1 VDLYAELAL
10 PGPRGG
16 TPDRRA
22 GSVRRTATTD
32 MVWPDGYAG
41 GLVLEGRARDL
52 YTPAVGE
59 PVVLDAAVT
68 RVAIGDARTIT
79 AIAAVPTRDGIEG
92 LVGAQGGTYLR
103 GAIDDVL
110 PGEREAATALH
121 LLLDDVAGCSLIA
134 GFVWSRFDPDFRE
147 RMRANTPNFGT
158 RKGRVICSGL
168 RPGGFAQVTRLD
180 PAYEGPMCAVM
191 PVVPLATDDPWAW
204 HELPE
209 PAEVCMRRH
218 RRLDVR
224 RDGDHLVVDE
234 QFRDSV
240 WEPDG
245 SEIVLHEYEVAARI
259 DAATGTLAAVTASP
273 RVLPFPECPSAA
285 PNAARLVG
293 TPVRAFRT
301 DVQQSLTELDC
312 CTHLNDMLRCLAEVP
327 VLATH
332 LPPPA

>member
-1 VDLYAELAL
+1 MDLYAELDL

-16 TPDRRA
+16 TPERRP

-32 MVWPDGYAG
+32 MVWPDGYTG
-41 GLVLEGRARDL
+41 GPLLEGRARDL
-52 YTPAVGE
+52 LTPAAGE

-79 AIAAVPTRDGIEG
+79 AITTVPERPGTAA

-103 GAIDDVL
+103 GAIDEAL
-110 PGEREAATALH
+110 PGEREAGTALH

-147 RMRANTPNFGT
+147 RMRANAPHFGV

-180 PAYEGPMCAVM
+180 PAYDGPMCAVQ
-191 PVVPLATDDPWAW
+191 PVAPFTTDDPWGW
-204 HELPE
+204 HEVPE
-209 PAEVCMRRH
+209 PAEVCMRRQ
-218 RRLDVR
+218 RRIDVS
-224 RDGDHLVVDE
+224 RDGDDLVVDE

-245 SEIVLHEYEVAARI
+245 SEIVLHEYEVSARI
-259 DAATGTLAAVTASP
+259 DAGAGTLRAITATP

-285 PNAARLVG
+285 PNAARLEGMPVG
-293 TPVRAFRT
+293 AFRT

-327 VLATH
+327 VLARH
-332 LPPPA
+332 L

>member
-1 VDLYAELAL
+1 MDLYAELDL

-16 TPDRRA
+16 TPDRRP

-41 GLVLEGRARDL
+41 GLRLEGRARDL
-52 YTPAVGE
+52 LTPESGD

-68 RVAIGDARTIT
+68 HVAIGDARTIT
-79 AIAAVPTRDGIEG
+79 AIDATPDRPGLPG
-92 LVGAQGGTYLR
+92 LVGAQGGMYLR
-103 GAIDDVL
+103 GAIDDAL
-110 PGEREAATALH
+110 PGERDAGTALH

-147 RMRANTPNFGT
+147 RMRANTPHFGV

-168 RPGGFAQVTRLD
+168 RPGGFAQATRLD
-180 PAYEGPMCAVM
+180 PAYEGPMCAVR
-191 PVVPLATDDPWAW
+191 PVAPFTTDDPWGW

-209 PAEVCMRRH
+209 PGAVCMRRQ
-218 RRLDVR
+218 RRLDVWR
-224 RDGDHLVVDE
+224 EGDDLVVDE

-245 SEIVLHEYEVAARI
+245 SEIVLHEYEVAARV
-259 DAATGTLAAVTASP
+259 DATAGTLTAVTATP

-293 TPVRAFRT
+293 MPVRAFRT

-327 VLATH
+327 ALGRR
-332 LPPPA
+332 LDPEG